1 MRLTKRAIPAGRDAP
16 SLEPSAPGRRPWLAA
31 GALVI
36 AIGTVGAL
44 YGANAVAASSAQGAR
59 RTQSVAASSIAGNLQ
74 LVLQHEHDLVVS
86 ASAFFLN
93 SPHSNEESFLQWAG
107 DVGALARYPELLGIG
122 EAVIVPAS
130 QLPAFEA
137 ASRATQTGAGSSP
150 TGFSVIPPG
159 KRPFYCL
166 SIAGLARNA
175 EAAVPV
181 GEDLCAG
188 ALGQAMLA
196 ARDSGKDA
204 LQPFTVDGLTTLSLG
219 SPMYSGGTTPP
230 TVAGRRAAFVG
241 WVGMTL
247 VPEVILATAAGGYA
261 HTEVALR
268 FGAGAGAVVF
278 KSGRGPVGE
287 QVTTVNLQNGWTVAT
302 FAAPTSGSPFSN
314 VDALALLLA
323 GFLLSC
329 LLGALIYV
337 LGTSRG
343 RAMQLVHERTD
354 QLRFQTLHDSL
365 TGLPNRSLLL
375 DRIERMLARAQR
387 SHQPYAVM
395 FLDLD
400 DFKDINDTLGHDA
413 GDELLIEVSRRLT
426 KALRPGDTAGRLGGD
441 EFVLLVEGA
450 ALDEGAKAVADR
462 ILEALERPFE
472 IRGSD
477 VPLSISASIGIA
489 IGPGRGPSELL
500 RDADVAL
507 YRAKAAG
514 KRRSIVFAPSMQAAD
529 DDHRHL
535 NVDLHTACAANQFYL
550 LYQPTIDMTTGA
562 INGVEA
568 LIRWRHPERGTVQP
582 NDFIP
587 ALEASGMIVPV
598 GAWVLSEACRDGAL
612 WQKQG
617 HRFSISV
624 NVSGRQLARDRIVD
638 DVREALSSSGLDP
651 AMLTLELTETSLMGD
666 VEETIPRLMLLKA
679 LGVKIAID
687 DFGTGYAS
695 LAYLRQFPVDV
706 LKIDRSFVAA
716 MTESSEDAALLRALV
731 QLGKDLHLETVAE
744 GIETE
749 VQRRQV
755 EAEGIDTGQ
764 GFLISRPID
773 VAAVNKLLQVSVTIG
788 PRGRADLPDR
798 VGRDLAQLGSRSL
811 PV

>member
-1 MRLTKRAIPAGRDAP
+1 MRVIKRAALTGEGAR
-16 SLEPSAPGRRPWLAA
+16 SLEPTALRRRPWLSA

-36 AIGTVGAL
+36 AIGTLGAV
-44 YGANAVAASSAQGAR
+44 YGANAVATSSAQSSR
-59 RTQSVAASSIAGNLQ
+59 RTQSAAAAGIASNLQ

-86 ASAFFLN
+86 AGAFFLN
-93 SPHSNEESFLQWAG
+93 SPHANEESFLQWAD
-107 DVGALARYPELLGIG
+107 DVGALARYPELLGMG
-122 EAVIVPAS
+122 EAVIVPATE
-130 QLPAFEA
+130 LAGFEA
-137 ASRATQTGAGSSP
+137 ASSETKTGSGSSQ
-150 TGFSVIPPG
+150 TRFSVIPAG

-166 SIAGLARNA
+166 SVAGLARSA
-175 EAAVPV
+175 EASVPI

-188 ALGQAMLA
+188 PSGQAMLA
-196 ARDSGKDA
+196 TRDSGHDV
-204 LQPFTVDGLTTLSLG
+204 LLPFTADGLTILSLG
-219 SPMYSGGTTPP
+219 SPMYRGGAIPTTV
-230 TVAGRRAAFVG
+230 TGRHAAFVG
-241 WVGMTL
+241 WVGMTV
-247 VPEVILATAAGGYA
+247 VPDVILATAIGGYA

-268 FGAGAGAVVF
+268 FGTGASAVVF
-278 KSGRGPVGE
+278 TSGRHLAGA
-287 QVTTVNLQNGWTVAT
+287 QVATVNLHNGWTVET
-302 FAAPTSGSPFSN
+302 FATASSGSLFSN
-314 VDALALLLA
+314 NDALALLLA

-329 LLGALIYV
+329 LLGTLIYV

-365 TGLPNRSLLL
+365 TGLPNRTLLL
-375 DRIERMLARAQR
+375 DRLGQMIARAER
-387 SHQPYAVM
+387 SQNPYAVM

-413 GDELLIEVSRRLT
+413 GDELLIAVSNRLT

-441 EFVLLVEGA
+441 EFILLIEGE
-450 ALDEGAKAVADR
+450 ALDKGARAVADR

-472 IRGSD
+472 IHASD
-477 VPLSISASIGIA
+477 VPLLISASVGIA
-489 IGPGRGPSELL
+489 TGSRRTPGELL
-500 RDADVAL
+500 RDADIAL

-514 KRRSIVFAPSMQAAD
+514 KHRSVVFEPSMQAAD

-550 LYQPTIDMTTGA
+550 LYQPTIEMKTGA

-568 LIRWRHPERGTVQP
+568 LIRWRHPDRGTVQP

-598 GAWVLSEACRDGAL
+598 GAWVLSEACGHGAL

-624 NVSGRQLARDRIVD
+624 NVSGKQLARDRIVD
-638 DVREALSSSGLDP
+638 DVRDALSSSGLDP

-666 VEETIPRLMLLKA
+666 MAETIPRLLLLKA

-695 LAYLRQFPVDV
+695 LAYLRELPVDV
-706 LKIDRSFVAA
+706 LKIDRSFISA
-716 MTESSEDAALLRALV
+716 MAESAEGAALVHALV

-749 VQRRQV
+749 VQRSQV
-755 EAEGIDTGQ
+755 KAEGIDTGQ

-773 VAAVNKLLQVSVTIG
+773 VAAVNKLLRISVTIG
-788 PRGRADLPDR
+788 LRDRLDHPDG
-798 VGRDLAQLGSRSL
+798 VGGDLARPATTPI